1 MPLNKLVIFTL
12 SLAFSQLSFSAACPA
27 SSDTTTAGNGT
38 CDITGSASTITL
50 NFTSGFD
57 SSTSATAVDGNNGT
71 TVGAQR
77 KLSFIKAAEVISE
90 QVTSTVTIIVEA
102 NFTALS
108 CTTNSA
114 TLGSAGATA
123 NLSISSSP
131 PTGILVNTFYPI
143 GLYNAITGSDASG
156 AHDDIDANFNS
167 DIGDA
172 DCLASSSWY
181 YGFSDATGSEIG
193 FTTVLLH
200 EMTHGL
206 GFASLVDP
214 SDGSKT
220 SGIDDI
226 FSNNLYDNTNS
237 RNWNDGSESDANRAS
252 SATSVTAL
260 LWSGTNVNTN
270 AIGLLTDGFN
280 DVDTDGN
287 FESGDKVEMYAPAS
301 VESGS
306 SVSHFT
312 TDATPNELME
322 PSYTDSLYSLG
333 LALYLLEDIGWTI
346 VEPNNAPTI
355 TAVDQTTNEDTAKVV
370 DASGWGSDA
379 DSDSLTYTVSTCPAN
394 ITCSIDSDGQ
404 NLTLTPDDDYNGAT
418 NTVTIQVD
426 DGNDGIT
433 TDDLNLTVS
442 AQNDAP
448 VWSTI
453 SEQNTNEDTDLVI
466 DLSGYGT
473 DVDGDSLTY
482 SVTSCATNITCSV
495 SGNDLTLS
503 PTGNY
508 SGATHNITVEVDD
521 STASAVSTSFNLV
534 VNAQNDAPVWSTIS
548 EQNTNE
554 DNDLVIDLSDSAS
567 DVDGDSLTYSV
578 TSCATNITCSVSGS
592 NLTLSPDSNHNG
604 ATHNITVEVD
614 DSIASAV
621 STSFNLVVNAQN
633 DAPTITAVDQ
643 TTSEDNAIVVDISSW
658 GSDGDGDSVTYS
670 ITTCAS
676 NITCSISGTD
686 LTLTPDGNHNGAT
699 HSITIEV
706 DDGNSGT
713 ASDSFNLNVSAQNDA
728 PAWSTISAQ
737 NTNEDTDL
745 VIDLSGYASDT
756 EGDSLTYSVTSCA
769 SNITC
774 AISGNNLT
782 LTPDSNHNGATHN
795 ITVAADD
802 STASAVSTS
811 FNLVVNAQ
819 NDAPSWSAIP
829 DQNIDDG
836 DNSVISLGSYAS
848 DTEGDSLTYSATSCG
863 ANLTCSISGSS
874 LTVSASGGAGTT
886 VSVTIEADDG
896 NSGTSSDSFDVN
908 ITNPANN
915 APTITAVDQSTSE
928 DNAIVVDIS
937 DWGSDADSDSL
948 TYSVTSC
955 ASNIT
960 CSISGTNL
968 TLTPDS
974 NHNGATHSITIEVD
988 DGNSGTASD
997 SFNLNVSAQN
1007 DAPVLSTISAQNTNE
1022 DTSLV
1027 IDLSGYAS
1035 DTEGDSLTYSVTSCV
1050 SNIICSI
1057 SGSNLTLTPDSNH
1070 NGATHNVTVQI
1081 DDGNSG
1087 TDSTSFNLV
1096 VNAQNDAPAWSAI
1109 PDQSIDDGDNTV
1121 ISLGSYASDI
1131 EGDSLTY
1138 TATSC
1143 GANLTCNIS
1152 GSSLTVS
1159 ASGGAGTTVSVTI
1172 EADDGNSGTSS
1183 DSFDISITN
1192 PANNAPTITA
1202 VDQTTSEDNAIVVDI
1217 SGWASDSDGDS
1228 LTYSVTTCA
1237 SNITCSI
1244 SGTDLT
1250 LTPDNNHNGA
1260 THSITV
1266 EVDDGNSG
1274 TTSDSFNLNVS
1285 ALNDAP
1291 AWSAIPDQTIT
1302 DGESASVSLD
1312 TYASDTEGDSLS
1324 YTITSCGTNLTCS
1337 ITGSSLTVSASGGS
1351 GSTITVTI
1359 EADDGNSGTSSDS
1372 FSVTI
1377 NAANNTAPTLS
1388 AQDQSTDEDTST
1400 VVDISSW
1407 GSDADGDT
1415 LTYSVSTCASNI
1427 TCSLSGT
1434 SLTLTPDGD
1443 HSGTTH
1449 SITLQASD
1457 GNGGTVSDSFNLEVV
1472 AVNDIPILSAVDQ
1485 STSEDS
1491 ALVVDISAWGSDVDG
1506 DTLTYSVSACASQ
1519 ITCELAGNDL
1529 TLTPDADHTGT
1540 SHNITLQV
1548 SDGNGG
1554 VITDSFNLEVT
1565 LQNDSPVLAVVD
1577 QTTSEDMPLVVDISS
1592 WGTDADDDA
1601 LTFSISSCATHIT
1614 CELTGTSLTLT
1625 PENNHNGASH
1635 DITVQVSD
1643 ANGGSATD
1651 IFNLNIVAIND
1662 APVFSAPA
1670 DVDLIIGDNYIL
1682 DIVSLASDIEEDALI
1697 FSVLSCGNNLACS
1710 INSGNL
1716 HLLASGGAGSSVQ
1729 VSVQALDENGGS
1741 ASYNFNVNISAY
1753 SPSTYI
1759 EVAGSSYQ
1767 HEDSLAI
1774 SLQEVQVD
1782 VLGGS
1787 GDYQYALEFIGVDAS
1802 DLMTINDT
1810 GLTIALPETGAFTGD
1825 YSLIITD
1832 NNNQEVITFT
1842 LIRPLRL
1849 VWSSTSILSGD
1860 TGHTLTIEG
1869 GEAGS
1874 QYNISQLQESVL
1886 IFEDENNEPQTVFTA
1901 ADSAE
1906 SFNGI
1911 SASIKNDVVL
1921 TLTSVEVSVETL
1933 NANYPDIVEFIQVY
1947 PAVEHSISV
1956 IDESGL
1962 AIPAAL
1968 GLLAE
1973 NALLAEL
1980 NLELEYIADDQGQIT
1995 IRLPDNDEL
2004 YGFSLSADEFNP
2016 ATISLEAG
2024 INEYEV
2030 ILEAMGNSI
2039 ILSGSI
2045 SALGTQDFLRNPP
2058 AVRFRLDDGNSIL
2071 VTVTVSNSSQ
2081 ASFSQDVDL
2090 NQQILQTMSIEQ
2102 ADSLNI
2108 EVDISDLTQNQ
2119 TFNVLLE
2126 RSIAVVVSSPTQSG
2140 GGSMGIFYFLGLI
2153 LLLGRR
2159 LTSRVSPHRTVH

>member
-1 MPLNKLVIFTL
+1 MPFNKLVIFTL

-38 CDITGSASTITL
+38 CDITGGASTITL

-77 KLSFIKAAEVISE
+77 KLSFIKAAEIISE
-90 QVTSTVTIIVEA
+90 QVTSAVTIIVEA

-108 CTTNSA
+108 CTSNSA

-214 SDGSKT
+214 SDGTQT
-220 SGIDDI
+220 SGLDDI
-226 FSNNLYDNTNS
+226 FSANLYDNVTGRS
-237 RNWNDGSESDANRAS
+237 WNDNSQTDQNRED
-252 SATSVTAL
+252 SAISVDDL

-287 FESGDKVEMYAPAS
+287 FESGDQIEMYAPAS

-333 LALYLLEDIGWTI
+333 LALYLLEDIGWGI

-394 ITCSIDSDGQ
+394 ITCSIDNDGQ
-404 NLTLTPDDDYNGAT
+404 NLTLTPDADYNGAT

-426 DGNDGIT
+426 DGNSGIT

-482 SVTSCATNITCSV
+482 SVTSCATNITCTV
-495 SGNDLTLS
+495 SGNNLTLS

-554 DNDLVIDLSDSAS
+554 DNDLVIDLSSSAS

-578 TSCATNITCSVSGS
+578 TSCATNITCSVSGN

-670 ITTCAS
+670 VTTCAS

-728 PAWSTISAQ
+728 PTWSTISEQ

-756 EGDSLTYSVTSCA
+756 EGDSLIYSVTSCA

-774 AISGNNLT
+774 AISSNNLT
-782 LTPDSNHNGATHN
+782 LTPDSNHNGGTHN

-819 NDAPSWSAIP
+819 NDAPVWSSISE
-829 DQNIDDG
+829 QNTNEDTDLIIDLS
-836 DNSVISLGSYAS
+836 NNAS
-848 DTEGDSLTYSATSCG
+848 DVDGDSLTYSVTSC
-863 ANLTCSISGSS
+863 ATNITCSISGSS
-874 LTVSASGGAGTT
+874 LTLSPAANYSGATH
-886 VSVTIEADDG
+886 
-896 NSGTSSDSFDVN
+896 N
-908 ITNPANN
+908 ITVEVDDSTASAVSTSFNLVVNGQN
-915 APTITAVDQSTSE
+915 DAPTITAADQSTSE

-937 DWGSDADSDSL
+937 GWGSDSDGDSL

-960 CSISGTNL
+960 CSISGTDL
-968 TLTPDS
+968 TLTPDG

-988 DGNSGTASD
+988 DGNSSTASD
-997 SFNLNVSAQN
+997 SFNLEVSAQN
-1007 DAPVLSTISAQNTNE
+1007 DAPVLTTISEQNTNE
-1022 DTSLV
+1022 DTNLV
-1027 IDLSGYAS
+1027 MDLSSYAS
-1035 DTEGDSLTYSVTSCV
+1035 DTEGDSLTYSVTSCA
-1050 SNIICSI
+1050 SNISCSV
-1057 SGSNLTLTPDSNH
+1057 SGSDLTLTPDSNH
-1070 NGATHNVTVQI
+1070 NGTTHNITVQI

-1096 VNAQNDAPAWSAI
+1096 VNAQNDAPSWSAI
-1109 PDQSIDDGDNTV
+1109 PDQTITDGESATV
-1121 ISLGSYASDI
+1121 SLGTYASDTD
-1131 EGDSLTY
+1131 GDSLSY
-1138 TATSC
+1138 TVTSC

-1152 GSSLTVS
+1152 GSSLTVD
-1159 ASGGAGTTVSVTI
+1159 ASGGAG
-1172 EADDGNSGTSS
+1172 
-1183 DSFDISITN
+1183 
-1192 PANNAPTITA
+1192 
-1202 VDQTTSEDNAIVVDI
+1202 
-1217 SGWASDSDGDS
+1217 
-1228 LTYSVTTCA
+1228 
-1237 SNITCSI
+1237 
-1244 SGTDLT
+1244 
-1250 LTPDNNHNGA
+1250 
-1260 THSITV
+1260 
-1266 EVDDGNSG
+1266 
-1274 TTSDSFNLNVS
+1274 
-1285 ALNDAP
+1285 
-1291 AWSAIPDQTIT
+1291 
-1302 DGESASVSLD
+1302 
-1312 TYASDTEGDSLS
+1312 
-1324 YTITSCGTNLTCS
+1324 
-1337 ITGSSLTVSASGGS
+1337 
-1351 GSTITVTI
+1351 STIIVTV

-1377 NAANNTAPTLS
+1377 NAANNTVPTLS
-1388 AQDQSTDEDTST
+1388 AQDQSTNEDTST

-1407 GSDADGDT
+1407 GSDADSDT
-1415 LTYSVSTCASNI
+1415 LTYSVTICASNI

-1457 GNGGTVSDSFNLEVV
+1457 GNGGTISDSFNLEVV
-1472 AVNDIPILSAVDQ
+1472 AVNDTPTLSAVDQ
-1485 STSEDS
+1485 TTNEDS
-1491 ALVVDISAWGSDVDG
+1491 ALVVDISTWGSDVDG
-1506 DTLTYSVSACASQ
+1506 DALTYSVPACASQ
-1519 ITCELAGNDL
+1519 ITCELVGNDL
-1529 TLTPDADHTGT
+1529 TLTPDADHTGS
-1540 SHNITLQV
+1540 SHSITVQV

-1577 QTTSEDMPLVVDISS
+1577 QTTSEDTPLVVDISS

-1614 CELTGTSLTLT
+1614 CELVGTSLTLT
-1625 PENNHNGASH
+1625 PESNHNGASH
-1635 DITVQVSD
+1635 DITVLVSD
-1643 ANGGSATD
+1643 ANGGNASD

-1682 DIVSLASDIEEDALI
+1682 EIAALASDIEDDALI

-1710 INSGNL
+1710 INGDSL
-1716 HLLASGGAGSSVQ
+1716 HLLANGGAGSSVQ
-1729 VSVQALDENGGS
+1729 VSVQALDENGGT

-1753 SPSTYI
+1753 SPNTYI

-1787 GDYQYALEFIGVDAS
+1787 GDYQYALEYGGVEAS
-1802 DLMTINDT
+1802 DLMTANDT
-1810 GLTIALPETGAFTGD
+1810 GLTIALPETGAFAGD
-1825 YSLIITD
+1825 YSLTITD

-1842 LIRPLRL
+1842 LTRPLRL

-1874 QYNISQLQESVL
+1874 QYNISQLQETIL

-1901 ADSAE
+1901 LDSAE

-1911 SASIKNDVVL
+1911 SASIKNDAII

-1933 NANYPDIVEFIQVY
+1933 NASYPDIVEFIQVY

-1956 IDESGL
+1956 INESGL

-1973 NALLAEL
+1973 NTLLTEL
-1980 NLELEYIADDQGQIT
+1980 NIELEYIADEQGQIT
-1995 IRLPDNDEL
+1995 LRLPDNDEL
-2004 YGFSLSADEFNP
+2004 YSFGVSADEFNP
-2016 ATISLEAG
+2016 ATISLEASV
-2024 INEYEV
+2024 NEYEV
-2030 ILEAMGNSI
+2030 ILNAMGNSI
-2039 ILSGSI
+2039 TLSGSI

-2058 AVRFRLDDGNSIL
+2058 SVTFKLDDGNSIL

-2108 EVDISDLTQNQ
+2108 ELDISDLTQNQ

-2140 GGSMGIFYFLGLI
+2140 GASLNMFYLFG
-2153 LLLGRR
+2153 LLLLLARPIYLRR
-2159 LTSRVSPHRTVH
+2159 LFAKSLTK